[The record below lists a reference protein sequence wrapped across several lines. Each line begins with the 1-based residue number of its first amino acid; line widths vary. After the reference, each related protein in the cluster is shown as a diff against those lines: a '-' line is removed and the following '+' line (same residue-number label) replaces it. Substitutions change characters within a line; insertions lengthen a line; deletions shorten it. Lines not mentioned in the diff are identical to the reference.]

1 MKRSIGWLRHLVAP
15 VAFLAAMGC
24 GQDQGSNP
32 MGAQMDEPDRAAKP
46 TNSGGNGGGSNG
58 GSTTSTGTYN
68 CDPSYHE
75 TAYGGSLTEPAGNAR
90 WYFYTRYS
98 VGSPITEPFTAGQHL
113 PVGTVSVRDDGES
126 LYVTYAT
133 TAGWVMNVTHAT
145 VAAAL
150 DSVPGLDNAGNGA
163 PINGQFKSQATHN
176 PAVTSYTYTFPL
188 ASYAGATPLAVFT
201 HAEVVNADSSAKYCG
216 TGDDTG
222 GDTEITGITGDDPP
236 VPPAPTFSLNGR
248 LFFDTDK
255 DAQLDS
261 NESGLGGIT
270 VVLVGKD
277 GNIAA
282 TTLTDATGAYTF
294 PGVPAGE
301 STVSAVPGQGFG
313 LNSTTVTSRAATVTA
328 ADVAGLDFGYALPRI
343 AGNQFWDLDKD
354 GLLDTTDQP
363 LGDTQIRVSLVD
375 QSGNVAATTQVGA
388 DGSYTLE
395 VLPGTYTVRSDID
408 GLLANL
414 GSTTGNSQG
423 VSVPLAN
430 VAAPDF
436 GYALPRATGDLFWD
450 LDKDGV
456 LDTADRPLG
465 DTQIRVSLMDQ
476 AGNAVAT
483 TQVGADGS
491 YTFEILPG
499 NYTVRSDIDGLLR
512 QLGCTTG
519 NGLAVAVAYAPASA
533 PDFGYLRP
541 RLGNTVFFDIDGDGT
556 QNADEPGLQG
566 VQVTLNTSTS
576 TSANGSYSFEVLPGT
591 YTVGVAVPN
600 GLTPNAP
607 TSVSITVQ
615 YADIEN
621 VDFPMSLPLRSLVGQ
636 SANGFTIGYWKNNL
650 DKAINGATKGVQVGA
665 TTLNNYTAR
674 IASFS
679 LEPFAGISKQGAV
692 AVLSSTS
699 SAPVNLLA
707 KQLIASQYN
716 YMNGAF
722 LNGNELVTR
731 LFIIQGEYLV
741 KHASDYSAAALLQ
754 AKDLFDAYNNTHGG
768 ALLYSGTI

>member
-1 MKRSIGWLRHLVAP
+1 MNVSIDWIRRLVVP
-15 VAFLAAMGC
+15 VALLTAIGC

-222 GDTEITGITGDDPP
+222 GDTGGDIGGDTGDDPP
-236 VPPAPTFSLNGR
+236 APPAPTFSLNGH

-255 DAQLDS
+255 DAVLGS
-261 NESGLGGIT
+261 SEPGLGGIT

-282 TTLTDATGAYTF
+282 TTLTDASGAYTF

-375 QSGNVAATTQVGA
+375 Q
-388 DGSYTLE
+388 
-395 VLPGTYTVRSDID
+395 
-408 GLLANL
+408 
-414 GSTTGNSQG
+414 
-423 VSVPLAN
+423 
-430 VAAPDF
+430 
-436 GYALPRATGDLFWD
+436 
-450 LDKDGV
+450 
-456 LDTADRPLG
+456 
-465 DTQIRVSLMDQ
+465 

-499 NYTVRSDIDGLLR
+499 NYTVWSDIDGLLR

-650 DKAINGATKGVQVGA
+650 DKAINGATKGVQVSA